1 MMGGD
6 MSSREDPPGE
16 VLSSRSD
23 SVSVRKLERLSELG
37 HPFRPTLSTEGMGC
51 IGFEAE
57 AYRIEGQVE
66 AAPLSFRAISVVF
79 IHRGELTA
87 DFESASV
94 VHRFTTGGLVILP
107 AGSSAAFTL
116 TDVDLTIVYLRL
128 DQLAGTELDTYSRLE
143 IVPQIDPM
151 EAQVMLL
158 VTCVREE
165 LQSGMPGG
173 HLLLETL
180 GLALIRHIYAH
191 YSANPSAMH
200 RWRGGLTSRQVRC
213 AQKTMMANLHESVP
227 LAKLAADAG
236 LSSWYFCR
244 AFKQSAG
251 LSPHQW
257 MQQKRLD
264 LARKLLADHSRSLT
278 SIALDL
284 GYASLSHFSA
294 AFKRATGM
302 SPSQYRRCLAS

>member
-1 MMGGD
+1 
-6 MSSREDPPGE
+6 MSSREEPPGE
-16 VLSSRSD
+16 FLSPRSE
-23 SVSVRKLERLSELG
+23 SASVRKLERLSELG
-37 HPFRPTLSTEGMGC
+37 HPFRPTISTEGAGC
-51 IGFEAE
+51 IGLEAE

-66 AAPLSFRAISVVF
+66 AGPLSFQAISIVF

-94 VHRFTTGGLVILP
+94 VHNFTTGGLVILP
-107 AGSSAAFTL
+107 AASSAVFKLA
-116 TDVDLTIVYLRL
+116 DVDLTIVYLRL
-128 DQLAGTELDTYSRLE
+128 DQLTGTELDTYSRLE

-151 EAQVMLL
+151 DAQVMLL

-165 LQSGMPGG
+165 LQSGMPAG

-180 GLALIRHIYAH
+180 GLALIRHIYAR
-191 YSANPSAMH
+191 YSAKPSALH
-200 RWRGGLTSRQVRC
+200 RWRGGLTSRQVRY
-213 AQKTMMANLHESVP
+213 AQKTMTANLHETVP
-227 LAKLAADAG
+227 LARLAADAG

-244 AFKQSAG
+244 AFKQSVG

-257 MQQKRLD
+257 MQHKRLD
-264 LARKLLADHSRSLT
+264 LARKLLSNHSRSLT

-294 AFKRATGM
+294 AFKQATGL